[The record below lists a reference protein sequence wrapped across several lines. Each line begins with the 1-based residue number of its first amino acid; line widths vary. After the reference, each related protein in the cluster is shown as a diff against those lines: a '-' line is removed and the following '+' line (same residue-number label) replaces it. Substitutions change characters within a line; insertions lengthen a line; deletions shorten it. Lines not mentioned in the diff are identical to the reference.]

1 MYISGIPYEELGC
14 GYADQW
20 DLMQDFFTL
29 LNYRLFLYYKYHQ
42 WVGPSNDL
50 KNMLG
55 LVVSREEFEHKLSS
69 ASQTGL
75 IERVSGEEA
84 ERIELGEETFSVRLA
99 STAGPVRILEMF
111 ERFDLDD
118 FESKC
123 VMLSYAALLDGKYE
137 RLFAYLQDDISK
149 KPAAAAFAVQ
159 LYLPKDGGMERYI
172 SMFSRPTPF
181 TSLFDEEALSGG
193 LLRLRAYVSDYLSGG
208 EVSPPGGVAVYD
220 GAVQAPPGELVTG
233 LETAQRLDAVLAS
246 EWEGG
251 LSLRVSGPEGS
262 GKRYQI
268 KHLMGRLG
276 AKCVFADISAAGT
289 DVAAFVRNAS
299 FLARLLGAY
308 LCFYG
313 LEPREPET
321 EGAAR
326 ANTAAV
332 DAISRLEPYRDV
344 VFILSEKRFHGRFGR
359 ASVDIEIEPAAPDG
373 RLRLFER
380 YLDGVPL
387 GEDVSLREVASKF
400 RFEPLQIKNAAEQV
414 SAEIKLGAPFV
425 DSETLHRICYMQ
437 VTHNLDATATR
448 MAPDYTLDDIT
459 LPPAQKELLR
469 RACSHVKHSHRV
481 YQEWRFGEKIGYG
494 RGMSMLFSGAPGTG
508 KTMCARIM
516 ARRLNME
523 AYKINISRVVS
534 KYIGETEKNLDA
546 IFREARSSNCILF
559 FDECDAIFG
568 KRSEVKDSHD
578 RNANIEVAYLLQQIE
593 EHDGVCIL
601 ATNLSDNIDAAF
613 MRRITFVVH
622 FPFPNAAE
630 RRAIYTKLLP
640 DGMETDSDINWDYI
654 AEKFSLSG
662 GYIKNIVLSAAF
674 MAADEDRPM
683 CMRHLL
689 VSAVDELRKQGIVV
703 VREEFGEYADMIFK

>member
-1 MYISGIPYEELGC
+1 M
-14 GYADQW
+14 
-20 DLMQDFFTL
+20 MQDFFAL

-55 LVVSREEFEHKLSS
+55 LVVSREEFEHKLST
-69 ASQTGL
+69 ASQVGL
-75 IERVSGEEA
+75 IERVDSGEA
-84 ERIELGEETFSVRLA
+84 ERIDLGEATFNIRLA
-99 STAGPVRILEMF
+99 STDGSIRLLELF
-111 ERFDLDD
+111 ERFDLND

-123 VMLSYAALLDGKYE
+123 LMLSYAALLDGKYE
-137 RLFAYLQDDISK
+137 RLFAYLQDDITK
-149 KPAAAAFAVQ
+149 KPPTAAFAVQ
-159 LYLPKDGGMERYI
+159 LYMPKGGGMEQYI
-172 SMFSRPTPF
+172 SAFSRSTLF
-181 TSLFDEEALSGG
+181 TSLFDEESLSGG
-193 LLRLRAYVSDYLSGG
+193 LLLPQTFVSDYLSGG
-208 EVSPPGGVAVYD
+208 AASVPGGIVVYD
-220 GAVQAPPGELVTG
+220 GAVQAPSGELVTG
-233 LETAQRLDAVLAS
+233 QEIAKRLDAVLAS
-246 EWEGG
+246 VWEGG
-251 LSLRVSGPEGS
+251 LSLNISGPEGS
-262 GKRYQI
+262 GKRFQI
-268 KHLMGRLG
+268 RHLMARLG
-276 AKCVFADISAAGT
+276 DKCVFADISAAGA
-289 DVAAFVRNAS
+289 DIAAFVRDAS

-313 LEPREPET
+313 FEPREPDSDS
-321 EGAAR
+321 APR
-326 ANTAAV
+326 AVSAAV
-332 DAISRLEPYRDV
+332 DAISRLEPYRDI
-344 VFILSEKRFHGRFGR
+344 VFILTEKRFNGRFGR
-359 ASVDIEIEPAAPDG
+359 ASVNIEIAPADPDG

-380 YLDGVPL
+380 YLQGVPL
-387 GEDVSLREVASKF
+387 GTDVSLREVAAKF
-400 RFEPLQIKNAAEQV
+400 RFEPLQIKNTAEQS
-414 SAEIKLGAPFV
+414 SAEIKLGAPFI

-437 VTHNLDATATR
+437 VSHNLDACATR
-448 MAPDYTLDDIT
+448 MTADCTLDDIT
-459 LPPAQKELLR
+459 LPQAQKELLR
-469 RACSHVKHSHRV
+469 RACSHVRHSHRV

-494 RGMSMLFSGAPGTG
+494 RGLSMLFSGAPGTG

-630 RRAIYTKLLP
+630 RREIYQKLLP
-640 DGMETDSDINWDYI
+640 SGLETDSDINWDYI
-654 AEKFSLSG
+654 AEKFNLSG
-662 GYIKNIVLSAAF
+662 GYIKNIVLGAAF
-674 MAADEDRPM
+674 MAADDGRPM

-703 VREEFGEYADMIFK
+703 VREEFGEYADMIFDS